1 MKTYNIHARLPMTIE
16 ARNAGATGR
25 NHWWVFAARVKATTA
40 RAACA
45 IVRKGEF
52 AHVDKLRAEE
62 VR

>member
-1 MKTYNIHARLPMTIE
+1 MTVE

-25 NHWWVFAARVKATTA
+25 THWWVFAARVKALSA

-52 AHVDKLRAEE
+52 AYVDKLRAEL
-62 VR
+62 V